1 MAKRSNAAIPSYR
14 RRRKSKRGP
23 VVRVLAW
30 IVRMHF
36 GRYGGMG
43 VRITY
48 VILGLLPAAL
58 FVTGA
63 IMWWKRVLRGWLT
76 KN

>member
-1 MAKRSNAAIPSYR
+1 
-14 RRRKSKRGP
+14 
-23 VVRVLAW
+23 
-30 IVRMHF
+30 
-36 GRYGGMG
+36 MG

-48 VILGLLPAAL
+48 VLLGLLPAAL